1 MELVNYESVFWF
13 MLFTIVIRLV
23 INFRIINKFYEETG
37 CYIVSTIEIIKQS
50 FFYVVF
56 DIRFLKSIFYR
67 SYLKTKRGKIYNKV
81 LFTSM
86 IFLLFGLVL
95 IDSYLV
101 LTIFKMFDYF
111 MNTEEFLIVILCCYN
126 VIVYGYYY
134 IEKNNKRIRI

>member
-1 MELVNYESVFWF
+1 MVNYENVFWF
-13 MLFTIVIRLV
+13 MLFTILVRLV
-23 INFRIINKFYEETG
+23 INFKNINKFYEETG
-37 CYIVSTIEIIKQS
+37 CYIISTIEIIKQS

-56 DIRFLKSIFYR
+56 DIKFLNGIFYR
-67 SYLKTKRGKIYNKV
+67 NYLKTKRGKLYNKA

-101 LTIFKMFDYF
+101 LTIFKLFDY
-111 MNTEEFLIVILCCYN
+111 TISTQEFLIIIMCCYN
-126 VIVYGYYY
+126 VIVYGFYH